1 MDMQQQHREKKKK
14 KERHNTKG
22 DYAHIESL
30 YAQKE
35 LCFPYLQQTSSQS
48 CYAYPP
54 LEHL

>member
-1 MDMQQQHREKKKK
+1 MDMLQQHKEKRKK

-22 DYAHIESL
+22 DYSHIESL

-35 LCFPYLQQTSSQS
+35 LCFPYLKQTSSQS